1 LADARPVPQLD
12 LRSVVVA
19 ALGWVLSAVLVYGWA
34 EYDRRSRAAE
44 FTLATERQ
52 VRELAAA
59 ARDAYDNVV
68 ADMRFATE
76 LLDEDEPRDHRRELA
91 ALLAV
96 VRTYRALIVVD
107 GSGRPV
113 SRVGKPP
120 PAALDLDRIEESVV
134 ATAQE
139 SLQHPGKVAIST
151 RIEGADNDSLRVFA
165 LAFSRRPG
173 AIALIVDTRPLFGPA
188 RILRSD
194 PTTRLLLL
202 GSYGHPLPVSDD
214 LVREAIVDDRLQ
226 PLRDRMR
233 NHEVGTETIPAELAR
248 GMRLDDGEMVV
259 SWVTIDLNG
268 RPRWTVA
275 AFRSM
280 EDLHDRQQELTLQ
293 MVGLLSAL
301 AVLFAIVG
309 MRATRRAREET
320 ALRERLQHAEREAA
334 LRNELLRAEKLA
346 TVGVLAAGVAHEIG
360 TPLGIIRGRAEY
372 VASKLGTEHPH
383 EQSLRNIVSQID
395 RVTSTVQEL
404 LDFARPPATSSPP
417 HPTSVKETASAA
429 MKLLQLSDRR
439 RREALRLV
447 VDDDLPAIVVPGEH
461 LQQVL
466 VNLCMN
472 ALDACA
478 DVNDPTVRVDVR
490 RDPEDPARVR
500 IVVEDNGC
508 GVPDELRHRIFDP
521 FFTTKKRGRG
531 TGLGLA
537 VVSRIVDTY
546 GASIVVESQP
556 GRFTRFTTSWPAAS
570 GSAAHGAS

>member
-1 LADARPVPQLD
+1 MSVARPVHKLD
-12 LRSVVVA
+12 LRNVA
-19 ALGWVLSAVLVYGWA
+19 VAVLGWLLSAVVVYGWA
-34 EYDRRSRAAE
+34 EYDRRSRSEE
-44 FTLATERQ
+44 FALATERQ

-59 ARDAYDNVV
+59 TRDAYDNVI
-68 ADMRFATE
+68 ANMLFATE
-76 LLDEDEPRDHRRELA
+76 LLDAGEPHDHRGELA

-96 VRTYRALIVVD
+96 VRTYRALVVVD
-107 GSGRPV
+107 GSGRFAL
-113 SRVGKPP
+113 RVVKPP
-120 PAALDLDRIEESVV
+120 PATLDLDRIE
-134 ATAQE
+134 ATVLATTQE
-139 SLQHPGKVAIST
+139 SLQNHGKVAISP

-165 LAFSRRPG
+165 LAFSDRPG
-173 AIALIVDTRPLFGPA
+173 AIALIVDTRPLFGSA

-214 LVREAIVDDRLQ
+214 LVRDAIVDHRLQ
-226 PLRDRMR
+226 PLHERMR
-233 NHEVGTETIPAELAR
+233 SNEVGTETIPAELAR
-248 GMRLDDGEMVV
+248 GMSLDDGEMVV

-280 EDLHDRQQELTLQ
+280 EDLHHRQQELTLQ
-293 MVGLLSAL
+293 MIGLLSAL
-301 AVLFAIVG
+301 AVLFAFVG
-309 MRATRRAREET
+309 LRATRRAREET

-372 VASKLGTEHPH
+372 VASKLGAEHPH
-383 EQSLRNIVSQID
+383 EQSLRNIISQID

-404 LDFARPPATSSPP
+404 LDFARPPTTSSPP
-417 HPTSVKETASAA
+417 YPTSVKETATAA
-429 MKLLQLSDRR
+429 MTLLQLSDRR

-447 VDDDLPAIVVPGEH
+447 VDDDLPVLTAPDEH
-461 LQQVL
+461 VRQVL

-478 DVNDPTVRVDVR
+478 EADEPTVRIEVR
-490 RDPEDPARVR
+490 RDPEQPDRVR

-508 GVPDELRHRIFDP
+508 GVPEELRHRIFDP

-546 GASIVVESQP
+546 GATLKLESEP
-556 GRFTRFTTSWPAAS
+556 GRFTRFTTSWP
-570 GSAAHGAS
+570 SATGAP